1 MGPYLFLLY
10 VNNIVDNIS
19 CNIRLFADDTSV
31 FTVIE
36 NADSVKFLNEDIY
49 KICKWSEQ
57 WCIILNHLKT
67 SFMTFTRKRNSNLPN
82 VVMNDTILTDD
93 KYHTHLGLTLS
104 SDATWDE
111 HIRRIYEKA
120 AARLNLLRMLKY
132 DLDRK
137 SLLRFY
143 TSYIRPTLEYAD
155 IVWDNISQQNAQL
168 LESIQLDACRIIT
181 GLRKGTSHDILA

>member
-10 VNNIVDNIS
+10 VNDIVDNIS

-67 SFMTFTRKRNSNLPN
+67 SSMTFTRKRNSNLPN
-82 VVMNDTILTDD
+82 VLMNDTILTDD

-132 DLDRK
+132 DLDRR

-168 LESIQLDACRIIT
+168 LE
-181 GLRKGTSHDILA
+181 